1 MSYGV
6 KIMSD
11 IKLYNA
17 DCMNT
22 NKNFIGIELDDK
34 YFDIAQNRIKNCT
47 YINEHLFD

>member
-22 NKNFIGIELDDK
+22 NKNFIGIEIDK
-34 YFDIAQNRIKNCT
+34 TYFDIAKSRIEGAGVK
-47 YINEHLFD
+47 